1 VSAMNTSPVTTST
14 PPTAA
19 TSTTAP
25 SAVLGKD
32 DFLKL
37 LAGEMR
43 NQDPMSQSNQDPS
56 QLIAQMTQLSIL
68 EQLTNLATAQQ
79 QSADELH
86 ASQAV
91 GLIGHAVDYTAA
103 DGTKASGTVEQVALE
118 GGAPTLTIAGK
129 PGIPLAS
136 VTGVR

>member
-1 VSAMNTSPVTTST
+1 MNANPVTNST
-14 PPTAA
+14 APTAA
-19 TSTTAP
+19 TSTTSP
-25 SAVLGKD
+25 SGVLGKD

-56 QLIAQMTQLSIL
+56 QLMAQMTQLSIL

-91 GLIGHAVDYTAA
+91 GLIGHTVDYTAK
-103 DGTKASGTVEQVALE
+103 DGSKATGTVEQIALD
-118 GGAPTLTIAGK
+118 GGAPTLTISGQA
-129 PGIPLAS
+129 GIPLGS
-136 VTGVR
+136 VTAVK

>member
-1 VSAMNTSPVTTST
+1 MNSNPVTNATATLGATTATSPSG
-14 PPTAA
+14 
-19 TSTTAP
+19 
-25 SAVLGKD
+25 VLGKD

-56 QLIAQMTQLSIL
+56 QLMAQMTQLSML

-91 GLIGHAVDYTAA
+91 GLIGRTVDYTAK
-103 DGTKASGTVEQVALE
+103 DGSAQTGTVEQVSLDA
-118 GGAPTLTIAGK
+118 GVPTLTVGGQS
-129 PGIPLAS
+129 GISLGS
-136 VTGVR
+136 VTSVK